1 MDFSDNYEDK
11 INSLFED
18 LGEIETGSPAASSS
32 IPGLIETLHEQEG
45 RLDPQRL
52 TLVRLFSTL
61 ALYMRRACSN
71 DPDAVLETCTRIAG
85 LIQSL
90 SENGLPGGRLVIR
103 HRGRGI
109 AKAGPASQNTDYVL
123 SWNRLFL
130 DAESVKVLEERLGP
144 TAPALASEFEKA
156 AIVLFGSGI
165 TNLVLNLSE
174 ETRGT
179 PDDPYGL
186 KVSGGALCACFAAI
200 ARHAGTGPDPAPGA
214 LTPMVIND
222 EYRRPDPNFTLLAV
236 ANGLRRG
243 EVQVLVNRL
252 SEMMKRAGAR
262 DPLLN
267 FTSLYEAV
275 FAFRKITGALK
286 RPALEVNHVRWLLAF
301 DDSENLGIYKAAAA
315 RLVSRHFGP
324 SSFKSARI
332 LGCLAAGGG
341 GADSSWQLA
350 DRLGLFSELLDAS
363 AIAFSEA
370 EENPATSDILPHD
383 FNDRILA
390 IAERFLANT
399 PDEVYDMLSVE
410 GEFVAGRAEDC
421 AEEKRCVNRIL
432 IDLVLFFRQ
441 RSATNRKMKS
451 LLRHADVFDDKD
463 YEVVARDFGVSVT
476 DATELVGLLTGSFD
490 SDGHF
495 LRQAF
500 ERSIPAF
507 CRHEKK
513 VFGFLWY
520 YLKEHVA
527 KEDRIALL
535 NALALLANRIRNPE
549 DALKVLLEGYL
560 ADGQKVY
567 FSDRNALILA
577 NILVRKFNKELLKEI
592 RMTPE
597 EVLRVKD
604 GLDRPSADFAAGF
617 LDDRMDDLF
626 IKTRSVHKE
635 LSAALNPYTWHDS
648 MPLGYLLT
656 LERETYIFFSLV
668 GGAAART
675 VLRSALWEYGNP
687 DSAIYGM
694 VERPDQ
700 MAWLFHLLQVVVR
713 GVGRVG
719 EPIDAA
725 ILMEIKTKRE
735 GFLSI
740 AKIRGASEQVKK
752 VMAWVDGA
760 LESLEKRGRIV
771 EK

>member
-18 LGEIETGSPAASSS
+18 LGEIDTGAPSASSS

-45 RLDPQRL
+45 RLDPIRL
-52 TLVRLFSTL
+52 TLVRLFGAL

-71 DPDAVLETCTRIAG
+71 DPEAAGETCARIVG
-85 LIQSL
+85 LAQSL
-90 SENGLPGGRLVIR
+90 AENGRPQGRLVIR
-103 HRGRGI
+103 HRGRGF
-109 AKAGPASQNTDYVL
+109 ANDGPASQDTDYVL
-123 SWNRLFL
+123 SWNKLVL

-144 TAPALASEFEKA
+144 TSAALALEFEKA

-165 TNLVLNLSE
+165 TSLVFNLGE

-186 KVSGGALCACFAAI
+186 KVSGSALCACFSAI
-200 ARHAGTGPDPAPGA
+200 ARHTGAASEPDSGA
-214 LTPMVIND
+214 LMPTVIND

-236 ANGLRRG
+236 VNGLRRG

-252 SEMMKRAGAR
+252 SEMMRRAGAR
-262 DPLLN
+262 DPLLS

-286 RPALEVNHVRWLLAF
+286 RPALEVNHIRWLLAG
-301 DDSENLGIYKAAAA
+301 DDSDNVGIHKAAAA

-332 LGCLAAGGG
+332 LGCLSWAGGG
-341 GADSSWQLA
+341 AESPWQLT

-363 AIAFSEA
+363 AIALSEA

-383 FNDRILA
+383 FDDRILSM
-390 IAERFLANT
+390 AERFLAGT
-399 PDEVYDMLSVE
+399 PDEIYDALSVE
-410 GEFVAGRAEDC
+410 GDFISGRDEDC
-421 AEEKRCVNRIL
+421 EGEKKCVNRSL

-451 LLRHADVFDDKD
+451 LLRHADVFDDRD
-463 YEVVARDFGVSVT
+463 YEVVARDFGVSPT
-476 DATELVGLLTGSFD
+476 DAAELVGLLTGCFD
-490 SDGHF
+490 SEGHF

-500 ERSIPAF
+500 EKSIPAF
-507 CRHEKK
+507 CRHEKR

-527 KEDRIALL
+527 KEDRIGLL

-560 ADGQKVY
+560 SDGRRVY

-604 GLDRPSADFAAGF
+604 GLDRPSADFAAAF
-617 LDDRMDDLF
+617 LDERMDEVF
-626 IKTRSVHKE
+626 VKTRTVHKE
-635 LSAALNPYTWHDS
+635 LSTAISPYSWHDA

-656 LERETYIFFSLV
+656 LEREAYIFFSLV
-668 GGAAART
+668 GGTAART

-687 DSAIYGM
+687 ESSIYGM

-700 MAWLFHLLQVVVR
+700 MAWLFHLLQVVIR

-725 ILMEIKTKRE
+725 ILMEVKTRRD
-735 GFLSI
+735 GFLTI
-740 AKIRGASEQVKK
+740 AKIRGATEQVKK
-752 VMAWVDGA
+752 FMIWADGA